1 MPETCLMMKNARRAL
16 GVLAALALLML
27 GCDASPDPTE
37 NDAAAAARLRS
48 DGEVLDD
55 RSGEIQDALLVE
67 DSLVRAERLAA
78 LLQTLA
84 PDALEDALAAYDTV
98 YLDIGD
104 FELEMLADWWARF
117 DPEAALNWARTDWR
131 AAHMGVLE
139 AVLRTWARSDP
150 QAALAE
156 AESENRPVQQ
166 VTLVSAV
173 LRGWEEGG
181 HPGALDFAITLPG
194 EYGMRVNAVMI
205 RRRVMRTGPDATLEW
220 FESLPGVM
228 DGTKKDIQKRV
239 ATAVADVAP
248 EKAAAWAET
257 YMAKRDRTRLAHRVG
272 ARWARQDPEAAMAWL
287 QSLPESMDR
296 DFGVKETY
304 RSWFRHDRERAWA
317 WLAEQKPEPWL
328 DEALAMYTQSWQR
341 AHPKD
346 GGTALDKALE
356 ISEEELRWTTVMN
369 TWKAWLK
376 VDAKP
381 AAAWFSKH
389 HDEIPE
395 FYRER
400 MQVVPAGTIQW
411 PGKGEGKAEAK
422 DESEG
427 APAQ

>member
-1 MPETCLMMKNARRAL
+1 MPETRLSMMNVRRAL

-27 GCDASPDPTE
+27 GCEASQDRAAPDGA
-37 NDAAAAARLRS
+37 DSIRLRA
-48 DGEVLDD
+48 DGEQLGD
-55 RSGEIQDALLVE
+55 RSGEIQAALLVE
-67 DSLVRAERLAA
+67 DSLARAERLSAI
-78 LLQTLA
+78 LQTLE
-84 PDALEDALAAYDTV
+84 PEALEDALAAYDTV

-117 DPEAALNWARTDWR
+117 DPEAALTWARSDWR

-139 AVLRTWARSDP
+139 AVLRAWARIDP

-156 AESENRPVQQ
+156 AESENRPIQQ

-181 HPGALDFAITLPG
+181 HPGALDFAMGLPG

-205 RRRVMRTGPDATLEW
+205 RRRVMRTGADATIAW

-248 EKAAAWAET
+248 EKAAAWVEP

-272 ARWARQDPEAAMAWL
+272 ARWARTDPEAAMAWL
-287 QSLPESMDR
+287 ASLPESMDR

-317 WLAEQKPEPWL
+317 WLVEQEPEPWL
-328 DEALAMYTQSWQR
+328 DEALAMYAQSWQR
-341 AHPKD
+341 VHPKD
-346 GGTALDKALE
+346 GGTALAKALE
-356 ISEEELRWTTVMN
+356 IADEELRWTTVMN
-369 TWKAWLK
+369 TWKAWLRA
-376 VDAKP
+376 DSKP
-381 AAAWFSKH
+381 AAEWFAARF
-389 HDEIPE
+389 DEIPE

-400 MQVVPAGTIQW
+400 MQVVPAGTVQKW
-411 PGKGEGKAEAK
+411 NA
-422 DESEG
+422 DEKTAS
-427 APAQ
+427 Q

>member
-1 MPETCLMMKNARRAL
+1 MPDTRLSMMNVRRAL
-16 GVLAALALLML
+16 GVLAALALLTL
-27 GCDASPDPTE
+27 GCEASQDRTAPDGA
-37 NDAAAAARLRS
+37 DSIRLRS
-48 DGEVLDD
+48 DGEMLGD
-55 RSGEIQDALLVE
+55 RSGEIQEALLVE
-67 DSLVRAERLAA
+67 DALGRAERLAA
-78 LLQTLA
+78 ILQTLE
-84 PDALEDALAAYDTV
+84 PEALEDAKAAYDSV

-117 DPEAALNWARTDWR
+117 DPEAALAWARSDWR

-139 AVLRTWARSDP
+139 AVLRAWARIDP

-156 AESENRPVQQ
+156 AESENRPIQQ

-181 HPGALDFAITLPG
+181 HPGALDFAMTLPG

-205 RRRVMRTGPDATLEW
+205 RRRVMRTGADATIEW

-248 EKAAAWAET
+248 EKAAAWVEP

-287 QSLPESMDR
+287 ESLPESMDR

-304 RSWFRHDRERAWA
+304 RAWFRHDRERAWA
-317 WLAEQKPEPWL
+317 WLVEQEPEPWL
-328 DEALAMYTQSWQR
+328 DEALAMYAQSWQR
-341 AHPKD
+341 VHPKD
-346 GGTALDKALE
+346 GGTALAKALE
-356 ISEEELRWTTVMN
+356 IADEELRWTTVMN
-369 TWKAWLK
+369 TWKAWLRA
-376 VDAKP
+376 DAKP
-381 AAAWFSKH
+381 AAEWFAARF
-389 HDEIPE
+389 DEIPE

-400 MQVVPAGTIQW
+400 MQVVPAGTVQKW
-411 PGKGEGKAEAK
+411 SGEEKAA
-422 DESEG
+422 
-427 APAQ
+427 AQ